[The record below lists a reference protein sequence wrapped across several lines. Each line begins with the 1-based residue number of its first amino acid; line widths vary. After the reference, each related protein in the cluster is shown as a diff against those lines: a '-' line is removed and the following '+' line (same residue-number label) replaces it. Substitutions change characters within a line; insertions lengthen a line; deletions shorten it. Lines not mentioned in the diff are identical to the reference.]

1 MKTSKKIV
9 TKSKS
14 QSLKLYEKQLEI
26 KYQNLGF
33 QDIPPLLAADVY
45 TIDSSVSEAEDKAA
59 DAPLE
64 KADPLW
70 EKAIQKA
77 KKAEEVWDQIAK
89 MSVLDAYAAK
99 NRRDRW
105 AAKIISLEVL
115 RMNTKVQIAKSKTAT
130 LSHKIVAEKITEA
143 EIILLWNE
151 VLQKARETIAIC
163 KSLVGA
169 YTAGRDQACEEYKQA
184 WMEDL
189 KYYEH
194 IKVIWTANF
203 LFFEAMKEA
212 NLALLARVKAFHRA
226 KTEEEI
232 CALWTEAV
240 KKAQHVD
247 RTWEDALTASR
258 EGYNNSPREFKQDW
272 VTNIAK
278 IEEYKIFTN
287 LNVIYCEAEKE
298 GEITLHAWNKMADLI
313 KTESCLDTLITF

>member
-163 KSLVGA
+163 
-169 YTAGRDQACEEYKQA
+169 
-184 WMEDL
+184 
-189 KYYEH
+189 
-194 IKVIWTANF
+194 
-203 LFFEAMKEA
+203 
-212 NLALLARVKAFHRA
+212 
-226 KTEEEI
+226 
-232 CALWTEAV
+232 
-240 KKAQHVD
+240 
-247 RTWEDALTASR
+247 
-258 EGYNNSPREFKQDW
+258 
-272 VTNIAK
+272 
-278 IEEYKIFTN
+278 
-287 LNVIYCEAEKE
+287 
-298 GEITLHAWNKMADLI
+298 
-313 KTESCLDTLITF
+313 